1 MNKEAE
7 AAAHG
12 VAMQIAA
19 MNPIAI
25 DEAGVPESVKEAEIQ
40 VAIEKTKAEQVQKA
54 VEAALKKAGINPAHV
69 DSEEHM
75 ESNMAK
81 GWITAKMLPK
91 LRKSLLLFLLKK
103 LPTCRN
109 R

>member
-40 VAIEKTKAEQVQKA
+40 VAIDKTKKEQVDKA
-54 VEAALKKAGINPAHV
+54 VEVALKKAGINPAHV

-75 ESNMAK
+75 ESNKAK
-81 GWITAKMLPK
+81 AGSLTKILPK
-91 LRKSLLLFLLKK
+91 LKKSLLLFLLKK
-103 LPTCRN
+103 LLTCHN